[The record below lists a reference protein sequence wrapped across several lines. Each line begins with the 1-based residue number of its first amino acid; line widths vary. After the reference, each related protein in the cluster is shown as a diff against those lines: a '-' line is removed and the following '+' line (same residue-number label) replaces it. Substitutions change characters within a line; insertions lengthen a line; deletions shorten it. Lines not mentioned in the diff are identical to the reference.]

1 MTTQWRVGDRY
12 SNSRQDYILHETE
25 ILSQEAAFTCDLLK
39 QFGIIAGT
47 DNGEDSS
54 GRAKMT
60 YVDVDFIVDRAV
72 SISEK
77 AFARFREKG
86 WITDGPSIDD
96 LWPKNKDD
104 E

>member
-47 DNGEDSS
+47 
-54 GRAKMT
+54 
-60 YVDVDFIVDRAV
+60 V
-72 SISEK
+72 S
-77 AFARFREKG
+77 
-86 WITDGPSIDD
+86 
-96 LWPKNKDD
+96 
-104 E
+104 